1 LKRRRQRASARLEL
15 TVLPPL
21 AQRGRGTQAKNDRL
35 QVLARLDGAQV
46 LGELKISGGKAG
58 EWWRQVIAG
67 HELIRAHLA
76 GPTQSKPAPGRD
88 ELRSLGHKLFS
99 LLFTKQVRALYE
111 EARRARS
118 VELVFTSLVPWIAD
132 KPWELLCDP
141 RRGFVAR
148 GKVRFSRSAP
158 SEVPARAPS
167 PRRGAM
173 RLLVAVA
180 EPRGEAQ
187 LSGFEESKS
196 VAAGFLGLEKR
207 GLLQATVVQ
216 AATLSA
222 LRGALRR
229 DRYDVLHFV
238 GHGGWDAKKD
248 RGFLLFEGET
258 GEPRR
263 VAPDQLV
270 SLLRARGLRLL
281 VLNACESGRGSRRGT
296 GVEFNRGVAP
306 ALLAAGLPA
315 VLANQ
320 YPVFDRPAASFA
332 ERFYAALGQGRSLSD
347 AVHTARISIARDR
360 SNSPSE
366 WAVPV
371 LYARDPTQRLC
382 AVPRRRSRAAAL
394 VADGIE
400 S

>member
-1 LKRRRQRASARLEL
+1 
-15 TVLPPL
+15 
-21 AQRGRGTQAKNDRL
+21 
-35 QVLARLDGAQV
+35 
-46 LGELKISGGKAG
+46 
-58 EWWRQVIAG
+58 
-67 HELIRAHLA
+67 LI
-76 GPTQSKPAPGRD
+76 
-88 ELRSLGHKLFS
+88 
-99 LLFTKQVRALYE
+99 
-111 EARRARS
+111 
-118 VELVFTSLVPWIAD
+118 
-132 KPWELLCDP
+132 
-141 RRGFVAR
+141 
-148 GKVRFSRSAP
+148 
-158 SEVPARAPS
+158 
-167 PRRGAM
+167 
-173 RLLVAVA
+173 AVA
-180 EPRGEAQ
+180 EPRGEAR

-196 VAAGFLGLEKR
+196 IAAGFLRLEKR

-248 RGFLLFEGET
+248 RGFLLFEGDT

-281 VLNACESGRGSRRGT
+281 VLNACESGRGSRS
-296 GVEFNRGVAP
+296 GVAP